1 MILSFLLLD
10 STDVRFSFWVAE
22 KASEPRAFITRKPAV
37 LLDKHGRSPAKGLE
51 WGGGGGITQVYC
63 HPQRHRHD
71 YFYLFTVLLP
81 RFDCELPEGRNTFH
95 SVNSLTRLRL
105 LGCWKGRPPR
115 SANCKWQK
123 SVCTC
128 SSSCSSEEHFVWYS
142 KQYIWDISFWK
153 MSRFKWG
160 LSLGSRSE
168 GQDGE
173 GAPLTRLC
181 PLEKVYIYPPAPL
194 HLGESQSSDLDLWA

>member
-95 SVNSLTRLRL
+95 RVNSLTRLRL
-105 LGCWKGRPPR
+105 LGCWKEGLRDQQTANDRRVCVHAPPL
-115 SANCKWQK
+115 AVVK
-123 SVCTC
+123 STL
-128 SSSCSSEEHFVWYS
+128 Y
-142 KQYIWDISFWK
+142 DIAINIYKIFLFERWA
-153 MSRFKWG
+153 
-160 LSLGSRSE
+160 GSR
-168 GQDGE
+168 GGYPW
-173 GAPLTRLC
+173 GVGVRGRM
-181 PLEKVYIYPPAPL
+181 EKEL
-194 HLGESQSSDLDLWA
+194 HLSGYALWKRSIFIHLHHYTWGNRNPVT